1 METNNK
7 QTLKPIIE
15 EIQQLSNDDIRE
27 VIYYIQMLRLK
38 TDKVMNKKKLSLYDG
53 KIKLSISPIRYQ
65 KKFVMNGA
73 KILLDTSAVLYI
85 LGGKFDFVKIRPQSL

>member
-65 KKFVMNGA
+65 KN
-73 KILLDTSAVLYI
+73 S
-85 LGGKFDFVKIRPQSL
+85 